1 MANQNLNN
9 SFHINNMNRDKT
21 EYYENSEPFTHALTR
36 LAIPSK
42 GQSRGHYLLSY
53 KESYDVLKDLFGD
66 DIKTEFPWDASLT
79 GRVKLKKALNVHLNT
94 LKRVDNE
101 RIKRNIERKTKKKIF
116 QNKVKVNRDRIKR
129 KRVKLFKKQIK
140 TKQERLLEK
149 QQDVFIL
156 IDEIPIDAMKLAN
169 DNGLNLYE
177 MFELT
182 FQPATNP
189 ELTLTKIFRNLNHL
203 RDFVNMAVDNTSNNP
218 NYILN
223 KYKMNGVMDN
233 VRISS

>member
-1 MANQNLNN
+1 M
-9 SFHINNMNRDKT
+9 
-21 EYYENSEPFTHALTR
+21 
-36 LAIPSK
+36 
-42 GQSRGHYLLSY
+42 
-53 KESYDVLKDLFGD
+53 
-66 DIKTEFPWDASLT
+66 T

-101 RIKRNIERKTKKKIF
+101 RIRRNIERKTKKKIF

-169 DNGLNLYE
+169 DNGLNLYK

-189 ELTLTKIFRNLNHL
+189 ELKLTKIFRKLNHL